1 MNWHLRPPVA
11 MALLDS
17 ATARATGV
25 TKRQVGKRQVFLAW
39 FSKLSERNFTVWL
52 LIFDFGAPAC

>member
-1 MNWHLRPPVA
+1 VA

-52 LIFDFGAPAC
+52 LIFDFGAPAR